1 LPLREKSNG
10 TSVSKSGTGGRVAVV
25 STGGTI
31 ASLHSDDEKGVQAAL
46 PIEELLQRAGESPS
60 EQIGPVVELA
70 RVNSWNVDPA
80 LMWQVASTVDGLA
93 AEEDVAGIVVTHGTD
108 TLEETAFLVD
118 VLVDSEK
125 PVVFTASMRSADELS
140 ADGPQNLRSAL
151 RAAGSRA
158 LRGLGTLVCLDGQIQ
173 PARWARKSHTYST
186 GAFSADLRPLATV
199 DPDGRVRRMLGDL
212 RRWTAPVAIAAG
224 EPRPDDV
231 PVLQAYTGM
240 SARAAQSLL
249 EATSPRG
256 VVVEGFGL
264 GHVPVSLL
272 SPIRDLVAKGVVVVV
287 STRVPNGGTW
297 SIYGGPGG
305 GTDLAAMGVVGAGN
319 LSAGKARLL
328 LLACLAGQDSSTAQ
342 KLFQEA
348 VAVLGLGAEE

>member
-1 LPLREKSNG
+1 
-10 TSVSKSGTGGRVAVV
+10 
-25 STGGTI
+25 
-31 ASLHSDDEKGVQAAL
+31 
-46 PIEELLQRAGESPS
+46 
-60 EQIGPVVELA
+60 
-70 RVNSWNVDPA
+70 
-80 LMWQVASTVDGLA
+80 
-93 AEEDVAGIVVTHGTD
+93 
-108 TLEETAFLVD
+108 
-118 VLVDSEK
+118 
-125 PVVFTASMRSADELS
+125 
-140 ADGPQNLRSAL
+140 
-151 RAAGSRA
+151 
-158 LRGLGTLVCLDGQIQ
+158 
-173 PARWARKSHTYST
+173 
-186 GAFSADLRPLATV
+186 
-199 DPDGRVRRMLGDL
+199 
-212 RRWTAPVAIAAG
+212 
-224 EPRPDDV
+224 
-231 PVLQAYTGM
+231 M